1 MDAISVRLATET
13 DMDWCKYTLTLDSN
27 YPTQQLPGLSELIV
41 AELDGQLV
49 GVLHLAYLWP
59 GQQGGTPYISGIIV
73 LKEYQRRGVGKTLLE
88 FLERLLQERDQRVL
102 LSSCV
107 INEHEPQTW
116 HKHVGFKSCGNLEGI
131 PFDDELGEV
140 FFYKRLDQQ
149 C

>member
-1 MDAISVRLATET
+1 MVEISVRLATDT
-13 DMDWCKYTLTLDSN
+13 DMDWCRYTLTLDSN
-27 YPTQQLPGLSELIV
+27 YPTHQLSGLSELIV

-73 LKEYQRRGVGKTLLE
+73 IKEYQRRGVGKALLG
-88 FLERLLQERDQRVL
+88 FLERLLKERDQRVL

-116 HKHVGFKSCGNLEGI
+116 HRHVGFKSCGNLEGI

-149 C
+149 